1 MDERVI
7 ANYGGDIEKVNV
19 YPKAKKS
26 LLKKYAH
33 LWKKKDHAENS
44 QDVGKVEVV

>member
-1 MDERVI
+1 MDDRVI
-7 ANYGGDIEKVNV
+7 ANYFGEIEKVNV

-33 LWKKKDHAENS
+33 LWKKKDLAENS
-44 QDVGKVEVV
+44 